1 MKDLLTS
8 SSRDAWTEFVKSL
21 DLFSHEALSKREV
34 LVLAQVTLPPPPALS
49 QDSLLVQEL
58 LGSGNDEL
66 LEEFRS
72 PLHFPLL

>member
-34 LVLAQVTLPPPPALS
+34 LVLAQV
-49 QDSLLVQEL
+49 LLYPSGSPFYDRQEL
-58 LGSGNDEL
+58 LGAGNDEL
-66 LEEFRS
+66 LEEFR
-72 PLHFPLL
+72 